1 MQGAFDAGAI
11 VIAELPNALGDI
23 RQVLA
28 SDIGACDVELVF
40 LESGGDNLAAS
51 FSPELVDVSIY
62 VIDVAGGDKV
72 PRKGGP
78 GVTRSDLLVINKT
91 DLAPNVGADLGV
103 MARDAAASRG
113 GKPVIFTNLKRGDG
127 LDDVIDW
134 IRRQVLFEAA

>member
-1 MQGAFDAGAI
+1 VRAKFP
-11 VIAELPNALGDI
+11 E
-23 RQVLA
+23 
-28 SDIGACDVELVF
+28 VEIVF

-78 GVTRSDLLVINKT
+78 GVTRSDLLVINKI
-91 DLAPNVGADLGV
+91 DLAPNVGADLNV
-103 MARDAAASRG
+103 MARDAAAVRA
-113 GKPVIFTNLKRGDG
+113 GKPVIFTNLKRGEG
-127 LDDVIDW
+127 LNDVIEW

>member
-1 MQGAFDAGAI
+1 MGQEYYTRDEAAQI
-11 VIAELPNALGDI
+11 LQISPEALDEMRAKFPG
-23 RQVLA
+23 
-28 SDIGACDVELVF
+28 VEIVF

-78 GVTRSDLLVINKT
+78 GVTRSDLLVINKI
-91 DLAPNVGADLGV
+91 DLAPNVGADLNA
-103 MARDAAASRG
+103 MARDAAAVRA
-113 GKPVIFTNLKRGDG
+113 GKPVIFTNLKRGEG
-127 LDDVIDW
+127 LNDVIEW